1 MAALDVRW
9 IAATG
14 AVAVCLALPIA
25 HAEKVA
31 LRHAGGKYLKVA
43 PDGRLRAEK
52 SFPTAEEFFELV
64 PRDGGKIA
72 LKGSNG
78 RFLVPDA
85 MRGRELIAA
94 GPSAGPA
101 DRETFLVV
109 PVEGNRVAMKPL
121 GSEGFV
127 RFGEVGGEGR
137 EVRGEGR
144 GTRDEKSEP
153 TGAGPAQKPRPQE
166 TVEIFQAVEVP
177 ATIRSALADLVR
189 RLAAEELADKRYD
202 QVRSRKRQQS
212 LDFWVP
218 TLRDPARVRSVRVL
232 SLVEEYRVQA
242 RLDGPLEL
250 EILRMLYLKGYQDRK
265 LGVLMFVVQS
275 RLPVRGQVSYK
286 VPGALSASTGYHATA
301 ALRLVGEIQA
311 RKSGKELSLGSPELR
326 EIHVGLSRLDL
337 SNDLLH
343 AAREPIEDL
352 INEELR
358 TSEEKIRQQANRSL
372 AKAFQARQ
380 LQHPLLQYLGLP

>member
-25 HAEKVA
+25 HAEKVV

-137 EVRGEGR
+137 EV
-144 GTRDEKSEP
+144 
-153 TGAGPAQKPRPQE
+153 
-166 TVEIFQAVEVP
+166 
-177 ATIRSALADLVR
+177 
-189 RLAAEELADKRYD
+189 
-202 QVRSRKRQQS
+202 
-212 LDFWVP
+212 
-218 TLRDPARVRSVRVL
+218 
-232 SLVEEYRVQA
+232 
-242 RLDGPLEL
+242 
-250 EILRMLYLKGYQDRK
+250 
-265 LGVLMFVVQS
+265 
-275 RLPVRGQVSYK
+275 
-286 VPGALSASTGYHATA
+286 
-301 ALRLVGEIQA
+301 
-311 RKSGKELSLGSPELR
+311 
-326 EIHVGLSRLDL
+326 
-337 SNDLLH
+337 
-343 AAREPIEDL
+343 
-352 INEELR
+352 
-358 TSEEKIRQQANRSL
+358 
-372 AKAFQARQ
+372 
-380 LQHPLLQYLGLP
+380 